1 MARTAR
7 VLENK
12 GYLHVITRGNAQQ
25 IIFEDD
31 QDYGYYLKLIREYA
45 SENNITICAYC
56 LMTNHVHL
64 LIHYEDKNVATFMHK
79 VGISY
84 SNYFNKKYDR
94 TGHVFQGRYK
104 SEIIDNEQYFLTVNR
119 YILQNPV
126 KAGLSKNVDYKWNS
140 YDISAIQNS
149 FVNTSLLID
158 ILGGYDN
165 YVRFMM
171 EENDDVCM
179 EGYSV
184 IRNDE
189 WAEEVMMEILGTK
202 NGNYLVY
209 CDKSKRDEAIR
220 MLKNKG
226 LSVRQI
232 SRLTG
237 LGKGIVQKA

>member
-1 MARTAR
+1 MPRTAR
-7 VLENK
+7 ILEDK
-12 GYLHVITRGNAQQ
+12 GYLHIITRGNAQQ

-31 QDYGYYLKLIREYA
+31 QDYGYYLKLIKEYA
-45 SENNITICAYC
+45 SENDITICAYC
-56 LMTNHVHL
+56 LMSNHVHL
-64 LIHYEDKNVATFMHK
+64 LVHYAERNVAVFMKK
-79 VGISY
+79 VGVSY
-84 SNYFNKKYDR
+84 TNYYNKKYDR
-94 TGHVFQGRYK
+94 MGHLFQDRYK
-104 SEIIDNEQYFLTVNR
+104 SEVVDNEQYFLTVNR

-140 YDISAIQNS
+140 YDISSAQNS
-149 FVNTSLLID
+149 FVDTSMLID

-165 YVRFMM
+165 YVRFMG

-179 EGYSV
+179 EGYSAV
-184 IRNDE
+184 RNDE
-189 WAEEVMMEILGTK
+189 WAEAVMTEILGTK

-209 CDKSKRDEAIR
+209 CGRDKRDAAIR
-220 MLKNKG
+220 MLKDKG

>member
-149 FVNTSLLID
+149 FVDTSLLID

-165 YVRFMM
+165 YVRFMGK
-171 EENDDVCM
+171 ENDDVCM

-209 CDKSKRDEAIR
+209 CDKSKRDDAIR
-220 MLKNKG
+220 MLKDKG